1 MTELDFGKFKLWL
14 RLVRWRKV
22 AKPFGSEG
30 ISKRDSDRKESQKIF
45 SHRQGSFGRLGIWE
59 IRPSMM

>member
-30 ISKRDSDRKESQKIF
+30 ISKRDSGRSLRRSLVIDREVLGDL
-45 SHRQGSFGRLGIWE
+45 GSGK
-59 IRPSMM
+59 